1 MIAVAI
7 VGLVVVVSD
16 DDRVTETSASPAG
29 DGGEPAMTEG
39 TLVVDSDLT
48 IKEFDILAYVG
59 AFGPIRPVDLAKR
72 TALTGSPQTL
82 SSALNR
88 LEQRDLVLRSPNED
102 DVRGVEGS
110 ITNQGLEQLQTLFPV
125 LSKKLIEPFDI
136 HYSDEELAELD
147 RLLQRL

>member
-1 MIAVAI
+1 MSDLTSLVKLSQQTFEDHAAFFKLLRAATEI
-7 VGLVVVVSD
+7 VMSG
-16 DDRVTETSASPAG
+16 DRV
-29 DGGEPAMTEG
+29 
-39 TLVVDSDLT
+39 LRNVDSDLT

-102 DVRGVEGS
+102 DVRSVEVS
-110 ITNQGLEQLQTLFPV
+110 ITNQGLEQLHTLFPV

-136 HYSDEELAELD
+136 HYTDEEIAELG